1 VVPEL
6 APDGS
11 WFPVLEAI
19 GSLEEL
25 HVLLSLADAGVRVW
39 TMAELAAR
47 HPTIDVPE
55 AVGALMAAQLAW
67 RDGDRG
73 IGLTVDRDLR
83 RGAVALVAQYRSNPL
98 LILNPLTERALD
110 RVRNAAAR
118 TFADAFVV
126 KRDKKS
132 E

>member
-1 VVPEL
+1 VVPQL

-25 HVLLSLADAGVRVW
+25 HVLLSLADAEQRVW
-39 TMAELAAR
+39 SIAELSAH
-47 HPTIDVPE
+47 HPTLDVPE
-55 AVGALMAAQLAW
+55 AVTALVAAGLARW
-67 RDGDRG
+67 IADRG
-73 IGLTVDRDLR
+73 VSLTVDQELR
-83 RGAVALVAQYRSNPL
+83 EGSIALVAQYRSNPL
-98 LILNPLTERALD
+98 LILQPLTQRSLD
-110 RVRNAAAR
+110 RLRSAAAR

-126 KRDKKS
+126 KRDKN